1 MRKPSLWTGVLGA
14 AIALTM
20 VAGPAFAVEETKIGV
35 TSASNLT
42 TTGFPPVSPEHL
54 LGIGVEV
61 VGDER
66 VITTKDGRAQ
76 LLFLDHS
83 ALTIGPNSN
92 LVLDKFVYDPDAGVG
107 ELAFSATKGLFR
119 LVGGR
124 ISKKT
129 PVTIKTSAGTIGIR
143 GGIAIVSIEEGGPV
157 EATFLF
163 GKEMTVESEGRVVTA
178 TRPGSLVTFS
188 LGNIL
193 DPVLLSAERLGRIIE
208 QLEQPPGKPT
218 DSAVLVFQQEVKDAV
233 LALAEPAAGPGPAV
247 PSFTQQIELIR
258 VIEDIQDTTTIVTD
272 ESGENQGSGGS
283 APTDLQVSAA
293 SFDENAAFAATLSAT
308 DPDSTVFTFALTNDP
323 TGGALQVAG
332 DQLSLVAPL
341 DFEALPAGFTDQGD
355 GTATVTLGLSA
366 NDGVNTFA
374 KDLTFTVTNVNE
386 PPTSQS
392 LTNDTVPE
400 NLLAPD
406 GLIGV
411 LSTVDPDAGDTATFT
426 IVNDPDGKFTI
437 VGNELQLA
445 ASLDFEAMTSHD
457 VTVRVTDSDG
467 LTFDVP
473 FTITVTD
480 VNEPPTSQSL
490 TNDTA
495 PENLIAPDG
504 VIGVLSADDPDA
516 GDTVTFTIVN
526 DPDKKF
532 QIGGAAGD
540 ELQLAA
546 PLDFEAMTSH
556 NVTLRATDSDGLT
569 FDMPFTITVTNVPDT
584 LFDSTFAGRFKTDA
598 TVNLNLGL
606 GTEDGDPA
614 FDIPFSNA
622 SIVDGFLTAPDIGLL
637 LPTSGT
643 PIDVE
648 PGFTGF
654 SFDGTG
660 TSSPFGRLA
669 GEGFISDDGAFIV
682 YETIEIDNAPVFR
695 DLIFAGIPATSFPT
709 SGITAYILEPDFVLE
724 SNVPFVRGFSGGD
737 LFVADEPLFL
747 IDFGKGVFGGALIAI
762 DGDGQSGNQTSAA
775 SVFGG
780 SFNGTPTDLL
790 GLMRGTTRVSSGE
803 QPHFFDSDIELSR
816 DGDGNA
822 FFGADNPDYF
832 VFQSD
837 GGAVDVFEGTTTTYF
852 PNVVAHVDPTETFDA
867 PTSRTLSGFSGGAFQ
882 RIDSGGSLLSTKL
895 FINTTADPSDTQIL
909 IDATTGTLTAVF
921 DVQRLPPGGLVDV
934 DDNRLVAFF
943 GGAGRS
949 AIFDDEDFG
958 AIESSSISTT
968 FEGAPVDALLYMV
981 TSEAF
986 ESNNFP
992 GATSECVCQFLEW
1005 GFWGGEIRFT
1015 GGESVRIHLANWIA
1029 GDNIASGIDLPTVG
1043 TAVYSGHL
1051 IGTVLNAGAVYQAM
1065 GGFNMNFD
1073 FAAPKASTINVT
1085 GFDAVD
1091 YNANVVNLTNGIYQ
1105 ATGADASALS
1115 RTIEFE
1121 GAFFGGGGD
1130 PVAETGGNFNIGG
1143 SSYSAA
1149 GIFAGA
1155 K

>member
-218 DSAVLVFQQEVKDAV
+218 DSAVLVFQQKVKDAV
-233 LALAEPAAGPGPAV
+233 LGALAEPAAGPSPTPPPPFLPITLDLCPGC
-247 PSFTQQIELIR
+247 
-258 VIEDIQDTTTIVTD
+258 IEDSQEEI
-272 ESGENQGSGGS
+272 
-283 APTDLQVSAA
+283 A
-293 SFDENAAFAATLSAT
+293 
-308 DPDSTVFTFALTNDP
+308 
-323 TGGALQVAG
+323 
-332 DQLSLVAPL
+332 
-341 DFEALPAGFTDQGD
+341 
-355 GTATVTLGLSA
+355 
-366 NDGVNTFA
+366 
-374 KDLTFTVTNVNE
+374 E
-386 PPTSQS
+386 PPPPPS
-392 LTNDTVPE
+392 LP
-400 NLLAPD
+400 PPPPPPS
-406 GLIGV
+406 G
-411 LSTVDPDAGDTATFT
+411 T
-426 IVNDPDGKFTI
+426 I
-437 VGNELQLA
+437 
-445 ASLDFEAMTSHD
+445 
-457 VTVRVTDSDG
+457 
-467 LTFDVP
+467 
-473 FTITVTD
+473 
-480 VNEPPTSQSL
+480 
-490 TNDTA
+490 
-495 PENLIAPDG
+495 
-504 VIGVLSADDPDA
+504 
-516 GDTVTFTIVN
+516 
-526 DPDKKF
+526 
-532 QIGGAAGD
+532 
-540 ELQLAA
+540 
-546 PLDFEAMTSH
+546 
-556 NVTLRATDSDGLT
+556 
-569 FDMPFTITVTNVPDT
+569 
-584 LFDSTFAGRFKTDA
+584 FDSTFAGRFKTGSSADLSA
-598 TVNLNLGL
+598 GK
-606 GTEDGDPA
+606 GTTDGDPE

-622 SIVDGFLTAPDIGLL
+622 SIVGGFLTAPTPLTPLL

-643 PIDVE
+643 PIIDVG

-654 SFDGTG
+654 SFDVTG
-660 TSSPFGRLA
+660 TSSPFGPLF
-669 GEGFISDDGAFIV
+669 GEGFISDDLTFIF
-682 YETIEIDNAPVFR
+682 YETFDNGVFR
-695 DLIFAGIPATSFPT
+695 DIIFAGIPATSFPT

-852 PNVVAHVDPTETFDA
+852 PNVPAHVDPTETLG
-867 PTSRTLSGFSGGAFQ
+867 TRTTRTLNGFAGGLSQ
-882 RIDSGGSLLSTKL
+882 RIDSAGKVIGAFV
-895 FINTTADPSDTQIL
+895 FINTIEDGSGITIQT
-909 IDATTGTLTAVF
+909 DAATGTLTAVF
-921 DVQRLPPGGLVDV
+921 DVHEEGVGVVDG
-934 DDNRLVAFF
+934 NQLVAFF
-943 GGAGRS
+943 GGAERS
-949 AIFDDEDFG
+949 AFFDDESFG
-958 AIESSSISTT
+958 AIESGTLAQFTT
-968 FEGAPVDALLYMV
+968 VPTGPAVTGTDLYMV

-992 GATSECVCQFLEW
+992 GAASECACQFLEW
-1005 GFWGGEIRFT
+1005 GFWGGEIRFE
-1015 GGESVRIHLANWIA
+1015 GGESERIHLANWIA

-1130 PVAETGGNFNIGG
+1130 PVAETGGNFDIDGPTYQA
-1143 SSYSAA
+1143 S